1 VHEKYSKLFT
11 PTRLNPNGCPIR
23 MSLYINNQDTSY
35 KLVNEYYNN
44 GMEIGS
50 HSVTHTMINTAEK
63 LRTEAGEQKNNL
75 ATEGRLP
82 IDQVVGWRSP
92 NLQPAGDAQPDVLKA
107 LGYTYDISLTYP
119 IRSLTSEQPWPYT
132 LDFGYPYSCSVQPCP
147 GATSSHPGFWE
158 IPVNSLFNKESG
170 FPCVYVDACRPPTQA
185 EAVDYLWSN
194 FENTYNG
201 NRAPFGL
208 HMHAAWFFTEDY
220 LTAMQTF
227 IDRLLALDD
236 VYIVSAKQVL
246 DWMRTPYNPSHQG
259 SANSPVL
266 ITYTVRHTI
275 SPMWWLSKPPTIS
288 TSSGNSPGVMVT
300 GGVRPPSGSSNTKTR
315 HTGETS
321 VSKSSMPPGNLQV
334 TNNLRSSTSPS
345 TGELTCVRVLMPP
358 GNLQVT
364 NTPQIIYITINGR
377 IDGANYQPILSLLG
391 TKHNPNNCPI
401 SATFFVPEPETT
413 SLTCRVCAAGA
424 TSCPCMVVTRTSIA
438 NSSPG
443 GSDHGGVGQLPE
455 PREQHG
461 LRPGAGGVDLGTGP
475 ASLTTSRTN
484 CLNLNTT
491 GIEYD
496 SSLVT
501 SHKQSF
507 TWPFTLDY
515 GCKHTDSAQC
525 PQGGYPGLWEVPIV
539 PLIDYKQ
546 QFSCTYAD
554 ACLNHPPTS
563 QDTFTY
569 LMHNFNQAL
578 TSSRAPMGINL
589 RREWFSHS
597 HYWPN
602 VHGLSM
608 FLDTVLNTRNDVY
621 VVSIERMLDWMRNPV
636 GLDQIKS
643 FQRWNC

>member
-1 VHEKYSKLFT
+1 MIVSV
-11 PTRLNPNGCPIR
+11 
-23 MSLYINNQDTSY
+23 Q
-35 KLVNEYYNN
+35 VNEYYNN
-44 GMEIGS
+44 
-50 HSVTHTMINTAEK
+50 
-63 LRTEAGEQKNNL
+63 
-75 ATEGRLP
+75 
-82 IDQVVGWRSP
+82 
-92 NLQPAGDAQPDVLKA
+92 
-107 LGYTYDISLTYP
+107 
-119 IRSLTSEQPWPYT
+119 
-132 LDFGYPYSCSVQPCP
+132 

-236 VYIVSAKQVL
+236 VYIVSAKQ
-246 DWMRTPYNPSHQG
+246 
-259 SANSPVL
+259 
-266 ITYTVRHTI
+266 
-275 SPMWWLSKPPTIS
+275 
-288 TSSGNSPGVMVT
+288 
-300 GGVRPPSGSSNTKTR
+300 
-315 HTGETS
+315 
-321 VSKSSMPPGNLQV
+321 
-334 TNNLRSSTSPS
+334 
-345 TGELTCVRVLMPP
+345 
-358 GNLQVT
+358 
-364 NTPQIIYITINGR
+364 
-377 IDGANYQPILSLLG
+377 
-391 TKHNPNNCPI
+391 
-401 SATFFVPEPETT
+401 
-413 SLTCRVCAAGA
+413 
-424 TSCPCMVVTRTSIA
+424 
-438 NSSPG
+438 
-443 GSDHGGVGQLPE
+443 
-455 PREQHG
+455 
-461 LRPGAGGVDLGTGP
+461 
-475 ASLTTSRTN
+475 RTN